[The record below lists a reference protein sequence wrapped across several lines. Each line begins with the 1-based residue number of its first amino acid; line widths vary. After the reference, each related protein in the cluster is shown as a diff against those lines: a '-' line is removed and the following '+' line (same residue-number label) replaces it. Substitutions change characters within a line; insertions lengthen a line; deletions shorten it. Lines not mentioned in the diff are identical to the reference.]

1 MSWKSIVLG
10 AIIACLG
17 VSPLAA
23 GKVSDQ
29 QRRACEIKADNVV
42 PALRMPEREAFIAN
56 CLADA
61 TGNSASTKGNKDQ
74 K

>member
-1 MSWKSIVLG
+1 MSWKPIVLG
-10 AIIACLG
+10 AVIACLG

-23 GKVSDQ
+23 GKVTDQ
-29 QRRACEIKADNVV
+29 QRRACEIKADNVT

-61 TGNSASTKGNKDQ
+61 TANSASTKSSSGK